1 MFQNVAFEVFIGLLF
16 IFLLYSLLAT
26 IVQELIARF
35 LDLRARM
42 LVKAIRVLL
51 DDRKK
56 GRSGLL
62 YRFWEHVVANVRHFF
77 CPLPESSVSK
87 VFYTHPAIKY
97 LSRSSWK
104 NKPSYIAA
112 DTFSAVVI
120 QLLRGNYKGQEP
132 QMTLIQRTLEETPA
146 VFAGTGGSKT
156 SASIDPE
163 TLEYLKQLFYDAQN
177 DLEKFK
183 ASLEKWF
190 NETMSSVSEWYKRQA
205 QTLLFII
212 GLAIAIIF
220 NVDAIAICRILSKDK
235 TAREQIVQLASKSV
249 PVYDT
254 LTTGIQKVKAGD
266 TAALNIDKA
275 YDIVVKDA
283 SQSSGIMGLGGIFR
297 GTPAGNKPLQFHP
310 LQEGR
315 GGTILGWLITTLAI
329 SLGAPFWFNLLSKV
343 IKLRA
348 SDSKEQPASMP
359 GVLPAERV
367 G

>member
-1 MFQNVAFEVFIGLLF
+1 MFQNVAFEVFIGLIF

-26 IVQELIARF
+26 IIQELIARF
-35 LDLRARM
+35 VDLRGRM
-42 LVKAIRVLL
+42 LVKALRVLL

-56 GRSGLL
+56 GKSGLL
-62 YRFWEHVVANVRHFF
+62 YRFWEHVSANVSHVF
-77 CPLPESSVSK
+77 CPLPGSSMSK

-97 LSRSSWK
+97 LSQSSWK

-112 DTFSAVVI
+112 DTFANVVI

-132 QMTLIQRTLEETPA
+132 QMTLIQRTLEETPT
-146 VFAGTGGSKT
+146 VSAGTGGNNT

-190 NETMSSVSEWYKRQA
+190 NETMNSVSEWYKKQA
-205 QTLLFII
+205 QAMLFVI
-212 GLAIAIIF
+212 GLVIAIVF

-235 TAREQIVQLASKSV
+235 AVREQIVQLASKTV

-254 LTTGIQKVKAGD
+254 LTTGIQKLKAGD
-266 TAALNIDKA
+266 STALNINKA

-283 SQSSGIMGLGGIFR
+283 SEASSVMGLGSIFK
-297 GTPAGNKPLQFHP
+297 GTPAGNKPLQFNP

-343 IKLRA
+343 IKLRV
-348 SDSKEQPASMP
+348 SNSNEQPALTSVVP
-359 GVLPAERV
+359 AAERV